1 MSKPTKSPE
10 ALMNYLVG
18 EVMKQTQGRA
28 NPQVVRAMILERLE
42 PTST

>member
-1 MSKPTKSPE
+1 MKPKSPE
-10 ALMNYLVG
+10 KLMDYLVG

-42 PTST
+42 PVVST